1 MRVKTAIDKTQWFLL
16 VGFGI
21 INERDYYGY
30 PVIAVAFAW
39 LIFRAKIEIG
49 VKKPK
54 RGDNGS
60 ASMSDN

>member
-16 VGFGI
+16 VGVGI

-39 LIFRAKIEIG
+39 LILRAKIEIG

-54 RGDNGS
+54 WRVNNG
-60 ASMSDN
+60 